1 MSLSTVVDS
10 GRKMSGGGDCD
21 VYGDNREK
29 SKSEQLAFLLTF
41 LHGRGRLYELFGQIE
56 KEFESLYAENLAPRS
71 NSESV
76 VRKLSL
82 QNPGILR
89 TDEALSV
96 RDR

>member
-56 KEFESLYAENLAPRS
+56 KEFESLYAENLAREFP
-71 NSESV
+71 
-76 VRKLSL
+76 SL
-82 QNPGILR
+82 LAHAISLGGPG
-89 TDEALSV
+89 
-96 RDR
+96 